1 MSSVLNTYTRK
12 PISFAK
18 GKGSYLYTENGDK
31 YLTWVMGIATNLIG
45 HSNEYLLKAIQEQ
58 SKKLIHIST
67 HLLYQVR
74 KIGQKVTDNTL
85 PILFFLLI
93 REQNRSK
100 QALRLLEHISIKLE
114 NLKK

>member
-31 YLTWVMGIATNLIG
+31 YLDMVMGIATNLIG

-58 SKKLIHIST
+58 SKKLIHISNAFVIPSQENWPKGNRQY
-67 HLLYQVR
+67 LCR
-74 KIGQKVTDNTL
+74 SC
-85 PILFFLLI
+85 FFY
-93 REQNRSK
+93 
-100 QALRLLEHISIKLE
+100 
-114 NLKK
+114 